1 MIQVAMTVEQFLDQR
16 EEMPEGG
23 QWAELHAGVP
33 VFLEPPDVDH
43 GTVVLNLSKA
53 LATYFHQTDAG
64 YACFDHGLHVAQSPD
79 TVLFPAVS
87 LYLTGPR
94 FAELDNPV
102 TTTVPALVVEI
113 LSTPDRKQG
122 IEQRLAQLLHWG
134 VPTIWTIDQ
143 RAKTVQIW
151 DCRGERRLGTDG
163 VIEDMRAIPGFRVP
177 VMELFAV
184 PEWAK

>member
-16 EEMPEGG
+16 EEMPDGG

-53 LATYFHQTDAG
+53 LATYFHQADAG
-64 YACFDHGLHVAQSPD
+64 YACFDHGLHVAQQPD

-102 TTTVPALVVEI
+102 TTTAPALVVEI

-122 IEQRLAQLLHWG
+122 IELRLAQLLHWG
-134 VPTIWTIDQ
+134 VPSIWTIDQ
-143 RAKTVQIW
+143 KAKAVQMW
-151 DCRGERRLGTDG
+151 DRHGVRCLGTAD
-163 VIEDMRAIPGFRVP
+163 VIDDVAGLPGFRVS
-177 VMELFAV
+177 VVELFAV

>member
-16 EEMPEGG
+16 SEMPEGG

-53 LATYFHQTDAG
+53 LATYFHQVEAG
-64 YACFDHGLHVAQSPD
+64 YACFDHGLHVGQQPD

-94 FAELDNPV
+94 FAELDHPV
-102 TTTVPALVVEI
+102 TTNVPAMVVEI
-113 LSTPDRKQG
+113 LSTPDRRQG
-122 IEQRLAQLLHWG
+122 FEQRVGRLLEWG
-134 VPTIWTIDQ
+134 VPMVWTIDPK
-143 RAKTVQIW
+143 AKTVQLW
-151 DCRGERRLGTDG
+151 DRHGERWLGTEA
-163 VIEDMRAIPGFRVP
+163 VIEQMETLPGFRVP
-177 VMELFAV
+177 VVELFAV

>member
-1 MIQVAMTVEQFLDQR
+1 MTVEQFLDQR
-16 EEMPEGG
+16 GEMPEGG

-53 LATYFHQTDAG
+53 LATYFHQADAG
-64 YACFDHGLHVAQSPD
+64 YACFDHGLHVGRQPD

-102 TTTVPALVVEI
+102 TTTVPALVIEI

-122 IEQRLAQLLHWG
+122 IELRVAQLLHWG
-134 VPTIWTIDQ
+134 VPSIWTIDQ
-143 RAKTVQIW
+143 KVKTVQIW
-151 DCRGERRLGTDG
+151 DRRGERWQHSDD
-163 VIEDMRAIPGFRVP
+163 VIESVGALPGFRLP
-177 VMELFAV
+177 VVELFAV

>member
-53 LATYFHQTDAG
+53 LATHFHKADAG
-64 YACFDHGLHVAQSPD
+64 YACFDHGLHVTQRPD

-102 TTTVPALVVEI
+102 TTTVPALVIEI
-113 LSTPDRKQG
+113 LSTPDRQQG

-134 VPTIWTIDQ
+134 VPTIWTIDP
-143 RAKTVQIW
+143 RAKTVQSW
-151 DCRGERRLGTDG
+151 NRQGQQLLQHGEVMENIAGL
-163 VIEDMRAIPGFRVP
+163 PGFRVP

>member
-1 MIQVAMTVEQFLDQR
+1 MIQIAMTVEQFLDQR
-16 EEMPEGG
+16 SEMPEGG

-53 LATYFHQTDAG
+53 LATYFHLVAAG
-64 YACFDHGLHVAQSPD
+64 YACFDHGLHVEQQPD

-102 TTTVPALVVEI
+102 TTNVPALVVEI
-113 LSTPDRKQG
+113 LSTPDRRQG
-122 IEQRLAQLLHWG
+122 IELRIGRLLEWG
-134 VPTIWTIDQ
+134 VPGVWTIDLK
-143 RAKTVQIW
+143 AKTVQQW
-151 DCRGERRLGTDG
+151 DRHGERWLGSAD
-163 VIEDMRAIPGFRVP
+163 VIENIAALPGFRVP